1 MPGLSAAYWVYNSL
15 RLKSN
20 LKLPMTTKQGKNSLC
35 LNLADKTWHQLLT
48 PNRPHPPPPNTH
60 IVAKT
65 QCILNFDTCI
75 EHAIK
80 SEGHLARF
88 NCWSAS
94 KQEVFFLR
102 FWPPYTRVHV
112 LVWVN
117 MEIIAPVDALNIFIM
132 INHSSEN

>member
-80 SEGHLARF
+80 SEGHLARL

-94 KQEVFFLR
+94 KQEVFFIKILTSL
-102 FWPPYTRVHV
+102 YQGTCTS
-112 LVWVN
+112 LS
-117 MEIIAPVDALNIFIM
+117 EYGD
-132 INHSSEN
+132 HSTCWCS

>member
-35 LNLADKTWHQLLT
+35 LNLAGKTWHQLLT
-48 PNRPHPPPPNTH
+48 PNPPPPQHTH
-60 IVAKT
+60 SCKNPVYFK
-65 QCILNFDTCI
+65 LWYMYWTCHQI
-75 EHAIK
+75 WRPSRK
-80 SEGHLARF
+80 VKLLVCFKARG
-88 NCWSAS
+88 
-94 KQEVFFLR
+94 FFLLR